1 MNDRMKEMYR
11 SGGLLQALLKD
22 PSQRKMAADML
33 ASNSDSVVDGN
44 AGRGGTKRYVA
55 GGSVEERIK
64 TMLGAPAGFNPGAKD
79 QYAMG
84 GAMKYRNGGNMPGED
99 EEVMLDQVTVVD
111 KEGQRS
117 FKSRLFMPEGLS
129 NEDYMRERSNLGREL
144 ADNLTGGSKPVSN
157 NVVRALV
164 GEEVEL
170 SDMERKE
177 LNYLQSKNASSMLTD
192 LQLERGLLEQGYID
206 KESRTRVSPEMM
218 SEADRRGLGLKT
230 DRPGLDATYQF

>member
-1 MNDRMKEMYR
+1 MDY
-11 SGGLLQALLKD
+11 G
-22 PSQRKMAADML
+22 
-33 ASNSDSVVDGN
+33 
-44 AGRGGTKRYVA
+44 
-55 GGSVEERIK
+55 
-64 TMLGAPAGFNPGAKD
+64 
-79 QYAMG
+79 MG

-99 EEVMLDQVTVVD
+99 EEVMLDQVNVVD
-111 KEGQRS
+111 SEGQRS

-218 SEADRRGLGLKT
+218 SEAERRGLGLKA
-230 DRPGLDATYQF
+230 DRAGLNATYQF